1 MLLAITFLDI
11 YHHDSRNSSHFLIMV
26 MQGMVRIGD
35 CSCVAHFDQY
45 LSAALG
51 LKLKA
56 VTTSNSINF
65 IFEFSFH
72 WLKWLNKN
80 CVAYMIWSDH
90 SFIQTENCQ
99 CLMWIEFSEEFIY
112 EIFSVTTVFVGNKI
126 MQLLYTLWGVALRHS
141 CCFEGKDR
149 FLCRKSAPS
158 PFPKMELFLLQMFTL
173 PHSQHLLFPY
183 LQLCSAVGC

>member
-65 IFEFSFH
+65 
-72 WLKWLNKN
+72 
-80 CVAYMIWSDH
+80 
-90 SFIQTENCQ
+90 
-99 CLMWIEFSEEFIY
+99 
-112 EIFSVTTVFVGNKI
+112 
-126 MQLLYTLWGVALRHS
+126 
-141 CCFEGKDR
+141 
-149 FLCRKSAPS
+149 RK
-158 PFPKMELFLLQMFTL
+158 F
-173 PHSQHLLFPY
+173 Y
-183 LQLCSAVGC
+183 IRI